1 MNELEEEIQRL
12 RQEIQSLR
20 GEIDEIKGDIAEN
33 NNLLKRILH
42 TVSSRN

>member
-1 MNELEEEIQRL
+1 MNELEEEIRRL

-20 GEIDEIKGDIAEN
+20 GEIEELKGDNAEN

-42 TVSSRN
+42 AVISRN